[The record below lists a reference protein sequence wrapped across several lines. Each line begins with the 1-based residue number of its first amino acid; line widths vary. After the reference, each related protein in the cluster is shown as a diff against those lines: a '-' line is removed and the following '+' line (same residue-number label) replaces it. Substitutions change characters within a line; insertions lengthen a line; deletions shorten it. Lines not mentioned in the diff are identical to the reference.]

1 VVSRHRQGQRR
12 DHGRGGH
19 RRDADRLTGK
29 VIFRTGFATARPL
42 AWTCTIISRQPAES
56 PYNIVHGIV

>member
-1 VVSRHRQGQRR
+1 
-12 DHGRGGH
+12 
-19 RRDADRLTGK
+19 